1 MLLYTRKI
9 QNSAR
14 VDMQNRRQKVFNRGA
29 LQFCGV
35 VFRLSGGAYIIKL
48 TKTALIYSV
57 SHFNLG
63 GRGALFGWTK
73 PTKAPRGDGIINMPK
88 NL

>member
-48 TKTALIYSV
+48 TKTSLI
-57 SHFNLG
+57 
-63 GRGALFGWTK
+63 
-73 PTKAPRGDGIINMPK
+73 
-88 NL
+88 